1 MNTLIQLAILFKATT
16 GIEGRKKLQKMVHIL
31 QEFGIPFGVRF
42 GYHHYGPFSEEL
54 QDKIQTMQYDKLIDE
69 VPVPGPLRTSVFR
82 PEDQLLRLLPVVGV
96 NRLPAWAVFA
106 IELNRRTPRE
116 LECISTMLYL
126 ESIHGSAADLDVIG
140 SEFKTLKPHLV
151 RRFDSTR
158 AKLGE
163 YRQIFTPESLGIASA
178 AA

>member
-42 GYHHYGPFSEEL
+42 GYHHYGPFSEDL
-54 QDKIQTMQYDKLIDE
+54 QDKIQSLQYDKLINE

-82 PEDQLLRLLPVVGV
+82 PEDRLLRLLAMVGIEF
-96 NRLPAWAVFA
+96 LPPWIAFA
-106 IELNRRTPRE
+106 TELNQRTPRE
-116 LECISTMLYL
+116 LECISTVLYL
-126 ESIHGSAADLDVIG
+126 ESIHGLAADPAVIG
-140 SEFKTLKPHLV
+140 NEFKILKPHLV
-151 RRFDSTR
+151 GRLDAARKT
-158 AKLGE
+158 LGE
-163 YRQIFTPESLGIASA
+163 YRQYFTPENLGIAA